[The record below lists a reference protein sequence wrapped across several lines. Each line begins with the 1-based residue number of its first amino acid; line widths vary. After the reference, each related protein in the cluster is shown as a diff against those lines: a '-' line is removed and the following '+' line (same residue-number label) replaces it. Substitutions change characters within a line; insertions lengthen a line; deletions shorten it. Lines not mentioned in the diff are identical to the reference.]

1 MHKIKLLISC
11 FAMLTCTSAV
21 QAQQT
26 QQQPQ
31 QPASAAADSIPFTL
45 LHGPYLQEVTTQA
58 ATVVYEMSS
67 KAFTWVEV
75 KPHGSS
81 DSQARRCI
89 NSRDGLLEADNAFG
103 SVRIKGLEP
112 AHSYDY
118 RIISKQMLD
127 FKPYKVT
134 YGDSIA
140 TPWYTF
146 STINPAQ
153 QGATIFVTSDIHNE
167 TAKLERLLDLADY
180 KTCNAFFYAGDMVS
194 YISNHEA
201 PFKAFIDP
209 SVKRFASS
217 IPFEVV
223 RGNHETR
230 GNLARSYSSYFPK
243 ENGKIYGSYRLGDV
257 MVVMLDS
264 GEDKEE
270 SHWAYSGLTDFNAYR
285 TEQAEWLRQL
295 IKSKEYKTARYRII
309 ICHFPLVMDKMWQDE
324 KAWWGWDDAIRKFLP
339 VLNEAKVD
347 LMVSGHSH
355 RFFYHEC
362 GADNNRFPILEQGY
376 DSATRLELHDGKIH
390 LKVIDINGQV
400 LKECTL

>member
-1 MHKIKLLISC
+1 
-11 FAMLTCTSAV
+11 
-21 QAQQT
+21 
-26 QQQPQ
+26 
-31 QPASAAADSIPFTL
+31 
-45 LHGPYLQEVTTQA
+45 
-58 ATVVYEMSS
+58 MSS

-243 ENGKIYGSYRLGDV
+243 ENGKIYGSYRLGEV
-257 MVVMLDS
+257 MVVMLDG
-264 GEDKEE
+264 GEPL
-270 SHWAYSGLTDFNAYR
+270 GLLGTDR
-285 TEQAEWLRQL
+285 LQR
-295 IKSKEYKTARYRII
+295 
-309 ICHFPLVMDKMWQDE
+309 
-324 KAWWGWDDAIRKFLP
+324 LP
-339 VLNEAKVD
+339 HGTGRVAPA
-347 LMVSGHSH
+347 
-355 RFFYHEC
+355 
-362 GADNNRFPILEQGY
+362 ADQEQGVQ
-376 DSATRLELHDGKIH
+376 DGPLPHHH
-390 LKVIDINGQV
+390 LPLPPGDGQDV
-400 LKECTL
+400 AGREGLVGMG

>member
-1 MHKIKLLISC
+1 MQKIKLFISC
-11 FAMLTCTSAV
+11 FIMFTMLTSTSTL
-21 QAQQT
+21 QAQQA
-26 QQQPQ
+26 QQVAKPQ
-31 QPASAAADSIPFTL
+31 QPAKPQKTAPAAADSVPFSL
-45 LHGPYLQEVTTQA
+45 KHGPYLQEVTTEA
-58 ATVVYEMSS
+58 ATVVFEMSS

-75 KPHGSS
+75 KPHGTTN
-81 DSQARRCI
+81 SQARRCI
-89 NSRDGLLEADNAFG
+89 NSCDGLLEADKAFG
-103 SVRIKGLEP
+103 SVRIRGLKP
-112 AHSYDY
+112 ASSYDY

-127 FKPYKVT
+127 FQPYKVT

-153 QGATIFVTSDIHNE
+153 QGATIFITSDIHNDA
-167 TAKLERLLDLADY
+167 AKLEKLLDLADY
-180 KTCNAFFYAGDMVS
+180 RTCNAFFYAGDMVS
-194 YISNHEA
+194 NL
-201 PFKAFIDP
+201 
-209 SVKRFASS
+209 
-217 IPFEVV
+217 
-223 RGNHETR
+223 

-270 SHWAYSGLTDFNAYR
+270 SHWAYSGLTDFDAYR

-295 IKSKEYKTARYRII
+295 IQTKEYTEARYRII
-309 ICHFPLVMDKMWQDE
+309 ICHFPLVMDKQWQDE

-339 VLNEAKVD
+339 MLNEANVD

-355 RFFYHEC
+355 RYFYHEC

-376 DSATRLELHDGKIH
+376 DSATRLELHDGKVH
-390 LKVIDINGQV
+390 LKVIDVNGQV